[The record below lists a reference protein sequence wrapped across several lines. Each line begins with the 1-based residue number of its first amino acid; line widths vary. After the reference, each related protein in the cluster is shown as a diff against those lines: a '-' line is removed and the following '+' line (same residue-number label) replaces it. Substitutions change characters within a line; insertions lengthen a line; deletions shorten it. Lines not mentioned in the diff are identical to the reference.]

1 MNLNNLFDCLAVK
14 VTRFTG
20 GYVCFAIAV
29 LTIIIWA
36 ICGPIFHFSE
46 TWQLIINTGTTII
59 TFLMVFL
66 IQYSQNKDTQ
76 ALHIK
81 IDELIKANKEVSDKY
96 RGIEN
101 LSQEQL
107 EQIKDGN

>member
-1 MNLNNLFDCLAVK
+1 MNLNNIFDIVATK
-14 VTRFTG
+14 VTKFTG
-20 GYVCFAIAV
+20 SYVAFTISVAVVIAWA
-29 LTIIIWA
+29 LT
-36 ICGPIFHFSE
+36 GPFFHFSE
-46 TWQLIINTGTTII
+46 VWQLFINTGTTII

-66 IQYSQNKDTQ
+66 IQYAQNKDTK

-81 IDELIKANKEVSDKY
+81 IDELIKANTEASNRY

-107 EQIKDGN
+107 EKIKE

>member
-1 MNLNNLFDCLAVK
+1 MNFSNIFDIIATK
-14 VTRFTG
+14 VTKFTG
-20 GYVCFAIAV
+20 SYIAFAISLLIVIAWA
-29 LTIIIWA
+29 LT
-36 ICGPIFHFSE
+36 GPLFHFSE
-46 TWQLIINTGTTII
+46 VWQLVINTGTTIV

-66 IQYSQNKDTQ
+66 IQYTQNKDTR

-81 IDELIKANKEVSDKY
+81 IDELIKANKEASNKY

-107 EQIKDGN
+107 EQIKE